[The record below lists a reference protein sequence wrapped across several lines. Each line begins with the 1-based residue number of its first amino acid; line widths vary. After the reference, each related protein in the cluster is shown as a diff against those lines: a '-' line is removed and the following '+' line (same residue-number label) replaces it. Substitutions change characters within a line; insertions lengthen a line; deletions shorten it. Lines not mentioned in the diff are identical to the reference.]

1 MAEEQHQDND
11 PTFVA
16 KKRNPIIFART
27 ETSHIPRTLQHLQHP
42 KELQN
47 AVYSAHVDGSL
58 KRTPSSLAVEEERQ
72 AEQTT
77 ESLSVLVE
85 ACLELLLSEIEGK
98 RGQGGFANPLH

>member
-1 MAEEQHQDND
+1 MSLCALERHVA
-11 PTFVA
+11 FVA

-27 ETSHIPRTLQHLQHP
+27 ETSHIPKTLQHLQHP

-58 KRTPSSLAVEEERQ
+58 KRTPSSPAVEEERQ

-77 ESLSVLVE
+77 ESLSVRAAE
-85 ACLELLLSEIEGK
+85 MTDS
-98 RGQGGFANPLH
+98 GGSVPGAAAV